1 METLKARGAMQ
12 AHVLSERLNCA
23 EAAHSIANN
32 PISSFRR
39 ADLMKTMIILGEE
52 IEHFREDTL
61 MEVVRHLAVGNFEFL
76 LKDLKAPNSTVL
88 DKLALFVD
96 SVCIW
101 RGCADIPE
109 FDAENPSLRPIVPR
123 ITTKRTT
130 TITSQD
136 APDDDMMALIKLSDT
151 STVAVAGGADDGEC
165 GIVVKSDDELWE
177 DCLD

>member
-32 PISSFRR
+32 PIPSFRR

-101 RGCADIPE
+101 RGSADIPE

-123 ITTKRTT
+123 ITAKRTT
-130 TITSQD
+130 PTSQD
-136 APDDDMMALIKLSDT
+136 DADMLALMKLSDT
-151 STVAVAGGADDGEC
+151 STVAVTGVADDGEC